1 MKKTILIIRILSF
14 FLGISFRS
22 MAEEKQIKTRG
33 SIQYQEEI
41 YLAEKDFIYLR
52 NELIDLEE
60 EIKEYE

>member
-1 MKKTILIIRILSF
+1 MKKTILIILILSF